1 MQGKSKIYQRRS
13 IRLKNYDYSKAG
25 LYFIT
30 ICTWNNLHLFGKI
43 ENDLMIINKNGE
55 IAEKEWFKTGELRS
69 NIKLHEFIIMPNH
82 LHGII
87 EIINRHDTTCRGT
100 ACRAQFAKPISNT
113 IPTIIRNEESYLKI
127 SEYIVSNTL
136 KWRENKYYG

>member
-25 LYFIT
+25 LYFIS
-30 ICTWNNLHLFGKI
+30 ICTWNHLHLFGKI

-55 IAEKEWFKTGELRS
+55 ITKKEWFKTGELRS

-87 EIINRHDTTCRGT
+87 EIINYRNTTCRGT
-100 ACRAQFAKPISNT
+100 ARCA
-113 IPTIIRNEESYLKI
+113 PTGWLS
-127 SEYIVSNTL
+127 
-136 KWRENKYYG
+136 